1 MATSILAVYALGA
14 CITGFS
20 LLLPGEFKHD
30 KWMNAGAILI
40 WPVYWIYFLSVFV
53 SNRKHP

>member
-1 MATSILAVYALGA
+1 MGTSILAVYGLGA
-14 CITGFS
+14 GITGFS

-40 WPVYWIYFLSVFV
+40 WPIYWIYFVSVLV
-53 SNRKHP
+53 ANRKHS